1 VNKLVSIGLPIIK
14 FKFLKESI
22 DSCLGQ
28 SYNNFELIVLNN
40 AKEKETKIKVR
51 EIINSFDD
59 IRIKYYENE
68 EQIPMIQNWNKCLS
82 LSNGDYF
89 SILCDDDIWHEN
101 FLLELIYL
109 SNKYPE
115 VNVFHCKVA
124 VIDSN
129 NNIKRISEE
138 APEHQSL
145 LNFIYSRISG
155 FNTFF
160 LSDFLLKTK
169 ALKELGGFIELPSGW
184 GSDDITYYFLA
195 KKTGVAFC
203 NKLLFSYRDSPLS
216 ITNNNNLKDKLRAIN
231 LQIKKI
237 NELLNSLSQDS
248 TEEEVIFRMIK
259 QSLPKF
265 EITRKTNLIKSMLI
279 SKYNIN
285 KYLAFIIGYVLNK
298 TKYANI

>member
-1 VNKLVSIGLPIIK
+1 MEKLVSVSIPIIK
-14 FKFLKESI
+14 TEFLKKSI
-22 DSCLGQ
+22 KSCLFQ
-28 SYNNFELIVLNN
+28 SYSNYELIILNN
-40 AKEKETKIKVR
+40 AKEKETRTNIR
-51 EIINSFDD
+51 EIVKSFDD
-59 IRIKYYENE
+59 NRIKYHENE
-68 EQIPMIQNWNKCLS
+68 EQIPMIQNWNKCLN

-89 SILCDDDIWHEN
+89 SILCDDDIWHKD
-101 FLLELIYL
+101 FLLDLISL
-109 SNKYPE
+109 TNKYPD
-115 VNVFHCKVA
+115 VNVLHCKTAIVNSKDE
-124 VIDSN
+124 IL
-129 NNIKRISEE
+129 KISEE

-248 TEEEVIFRMIK
+248 IEEEVLFRMIK

-265 EITRKTNLIKSMLI
+265 EISRKTNLIKSMLI